1 MLRHGLIAIH
11 EWHTLS
17 ENQVHAMVEW
27 QGALPEKQAIRY
39 RLGGS
44 VLPVFDFRFWGCDPE
59 RGVCFLFKVPLTSFS
74 LEASSVL
81 ELFHWLLRAFL
92 PARRTRDLPQQVLG
106 F

>member
-1 MLRHGLIAIH
+1 MVNRTRLKILAETPVCVTMLRHGLIAIH

-59 RGVCFLFKVPLTSFS
+59 RGVCFLFKVPLTK
-74 LEASSVL
+74 
-81 ELFHWLLRAFL
+81 LF
-92 PARRTRDLPQQVLG
+92 VGG
-106 F
+106 FICP